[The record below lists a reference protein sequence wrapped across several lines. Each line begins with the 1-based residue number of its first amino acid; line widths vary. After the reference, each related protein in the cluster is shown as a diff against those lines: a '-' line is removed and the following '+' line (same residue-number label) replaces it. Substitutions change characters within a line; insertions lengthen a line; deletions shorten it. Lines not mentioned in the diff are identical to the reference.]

1 MTIPL
6 RNTIFEKI
14 KEANS
19 LTDVELYKS
28 LTKDGLNLPEDKFN
42 KLLLDL
48 EILGLIKVAWFTKD
62 ERRIEVIVVEKEE
75 DPIEKQNKEVN
86 SLTDVELYKSLTK
99 DGQNLPED
107 KFNKLLLDLE
117 ILGLIK
123 VAWFT
128 KDERRIEVI
137 VIEKEEDPIE
147 KQNKEVMEK
156 DYEAS
161 FPGLDK

>member
-6 RNTIFEKI
+6 RNTIYDKI
-14 KEANS
+14 
-19 LTDVELYKS
+19 
-28 LTKDGLNLPEDKFN
+28 
-42 KLLLDL
+42 
-48 EILGLIKVAWFTKD
+48 
-62 ERRIEVIVVEKEE
+62 
-75 DPIEKQNKEVN
+75 KEVN

-99 DGQNLPED
+99 DGLNIPED

-147 KQNKEVMEK
+147 TQNKEVMEK